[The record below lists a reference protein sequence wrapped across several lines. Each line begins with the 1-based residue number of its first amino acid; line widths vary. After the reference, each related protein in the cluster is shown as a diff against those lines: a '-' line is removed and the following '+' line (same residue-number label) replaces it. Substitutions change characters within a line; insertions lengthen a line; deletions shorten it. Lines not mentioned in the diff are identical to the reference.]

1 MPVTACPKCQREIP
15 DGDINVS
22 TDIAFCRHCDIAH
35 AFSELLQR
43 RDLSKELDGKP
54 PPDGVSERTTARGV
68 AYVASHRSIPMALGA
83 LAVSLFWN
91 GIVSVFVVLNLAS
104 TLNLLGVPVPAWFPA
119 PLMNGDTMGWG
130 ITLFLWLFLTPF
142 MLIGATMIGAFF
154 MALGGRTEIRIN
166 PDQGRIFTGIG
177 AIGRT
182 RKFSPH
188 QVRQVI
194 LRDKTWRDSDG
205 DRQQKQEIILEMAEG
220 DDLKLGAGLQEAR
233 RTYLAALLQRTLC
246 G

>member
-1 MPVTACPKCQREIP
+1 MPVAVCPKCQREISEA
-15 DGDINVS
+15 DINVS
-22 TDIAFCRHCDIAH
+22 TDIALCRRCDIAH

-43 RDLSKELDGKP
+43 RDLSNELDGKP
-54 PPDGVSERTTARGV
+54 KPKGVSERTTARGV
-68 AYVASHRSIPMALGA
+68 AYAASHRSIPMALGA

-91 GIVSVFVVLNLAS
+91 GIVSVFVMLNLAS
-104 TLNLLGVPVPAWFPA
+104 TLNLLDVPMPDWFPA

-130 ITLFLWLFLTPF
+130 MTLFLWVFLTPF
-142 MLIGATMIGAFF
+142 ILIGATMIGAFF

-166 PDQGRIFTGIG
+166 PDQGRIFTGVG
-177 AIGRT
+177 PIGRT

-188 QVRQVI
+188 QVRQVT
-194 LRDKTWRDSDG
+194 LQGKSWRDSDG
-205 DRQQKQEIILEMAEG
+205 DRQQKQEIILEMADGAE
-220 DDLKLGAGLQEAR
+220 LKLGSGLKEAR